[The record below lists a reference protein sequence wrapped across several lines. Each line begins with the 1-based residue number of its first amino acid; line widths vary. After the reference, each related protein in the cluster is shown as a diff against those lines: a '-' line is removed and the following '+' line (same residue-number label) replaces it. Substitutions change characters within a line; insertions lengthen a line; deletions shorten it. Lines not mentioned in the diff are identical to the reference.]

1 MANTKVTGDLIA
13 SLTIAT
19 GNIADNAVTSDKIS
33 GITTAHITEGS
44 NLYYTDARARGAVSV
59 SGNALSYN
67 SSTGVIT
74 SNFEESP
81 VFTGDV
87 TIGDNKSII
96 SNGSVRIDIDNDNN
110 STTRAFLVR
119 NNGGTNTLFRVQE
132 DGNVGIGTSDIDFEL
147 QVGGTDLSVTANFDA
162 QFAVLSEATTGY
174 PSGFIFKAPRV
185 ATSSNRVLLNED
197 FGTYFSSQVY
207 ATSTGGAQSDIP
219 IVFAPLGGKVGIG
232 DANPSFILDTNITNS
247 RARFKANTGDANI
260 ELSSIAGRDWLISSL
275 TDGSLRF
282 YDEDAASERM
292 RINSSGRVG
301 IGISNPNSYDSNADN
316 LVIGSTGANDKNGIT
331 IVGGDTDGRGAIY
344 FADTAQNSAGYITY
358 LHSNNSMLL
367 GTSDSTRMII
377 DNSGN
382 VGIGTTSPD
391 SKVDIES
398 NHSQLRLTDSDDNKF
413 VLFSYSGGK
422 LIARNN
428 SINTTTNQFTL
439 TQDGNFGIGT
449 ISPGAYLQIG
459 DYPSNNID
467 ITTYPDVPSEHMI
480 HLSAPETNTRY
491 GAGISFGED
500 SFTAANI
507 TVQDAG
513 GNGALNMLF
522 GTRHTSGTVQERM
535 RILSSGGIT
544 FNGDTATANALDDYE
559 EGTWTPTNLGSSGLS
574 TDPTSF
580 SGRYTKIGRQV
591 IVSFVL
597 AGYSCGTGI
606 KNIVIGGF
614 PFIQHSAAHTETGY
628 CSTYPHSDRR
638 SGIVIDNSGGDSN
651 NWFVSFKIDTAASNR
666 TIRGTVIY
674 TTT

>member
-13 SLTIAT
+13 SSTIAT

-59 SGNALSYN
+59 SGNALSYD

-74 SNFEESP
+74 SNFEEAP
-81 VFTGDV
+81 TFTGDV

-132 DGNVGIGTSDIDFEL
+132 DGNVGIGTDDPNAKLEIKGRSDSSDITMRF
-147 QVGGTDLSVTANFDA
+147 TD
-162 QFAVLSEATTGY
+162 
-174 PSGFIFKAPRV
+174 
-185 ATSSNRVLLNED
+185 
-197 FGTYFSSQVY
+197 
-207 ATSTGGAQSDIP
+207 
-219 IVFAPLGGKVGIG
+219 
-232 DANPSFILDTNITNS
+232 
-247 RARFKANTGDANI
+247 
-260 ELSSIAGRDWLISSL
+260 
-275 TDGSLRF
+275 TDGSVVVGQDHSNIE
-282 YDEDAASERM
+282 YYATDGAAVGAEVKTIYADVLGGLDYTISTRSGGGSLTERM

-480 HLSAPETNTRY
+480 HLSAPETNARY
-491 GAGISFGED
+491 GAGISFGEN

-614 PFIQHSAAHTETGY
+614 PFVQHSASHTETGY

-651 NWFVSFKIDTAASNR
+651 NWFVSFKIDNAASNR
-666 TIRGTVIY
+666 KIRGTVIY